1 METSISGARKALLD
15 TIKQLESV
23 VPTMDFDEEITLQA
37 ITPHMHSFKTT
48 AGREVSIHNQKKP
61 QPSLKK

>member
-1 METSISGARKALLD
+1 METSIAGARKALLD

-23 VPTMDFDEEITLQA
+23 VPTMDFDEDITLQA

-48 AGREVSIHNQKKP
+48 AGREVSIDHTSC
-61 QPSLKK
+61 QPSLSNE

>member
-23 VPTMDFDEEITLQA
+23 VPTKDFDEEITLQA

-48 AGREVSIHNQKKP
+48 AGREVSIHNQKNR